1 MSYIEKNFIM
11 AMMINDAGDNSGDD
25 CDGDDDDSDGDLL
38 GNGWLRVMQA
48 VHL

>member
-1 MSYIEKNFIM
+1 MSYTDYRKDLHHG
-11 AMMINDAGDNSGDD
+11 NDDDGDNSDG
-25 CDGDDDDSDGDLL
+25 DGDDDEDSDGDLL